1 MAVLDVDRNAVV
13 IRIVYDGPP
22 HAGKTTSLRALGRS
36 LGRNVEAPSEVA
48 GRTVY
53 FDWMEYTGGL
63 FEGHQIR
70 CQIVSVP
77 GQRHLAAR
85 RRALLDTADVVVFVA
100 DTGDHAAVDSSVGHV
115 RQMVDILRTLGDP
128 PVGVVVQANKR
139 DLPGAVPRDELRAAL
154 GEDFARTAL
163 TESIAEAGE
172 GIRETFVLAVRLAL
186 DRIRELMAQGLL
198 PHGKP
203 AIDTAEQLL
212 AALERQPAA
221 AAPGDI
227 ASAVM
232 SVVPVARPRLPDA
245 RVPSGAIWPPVEGR
259 MVLHEATAGD
269 LALHRLGSGDWLAGI
284 GTGWRLHSAASA
296 AFAEFDDGRQAL
308 LAWARLH
315 AAHVELLSPSRC
327 VVLAAAGSDTWRLW
341 QIVKLVPSLHAW
353 LIEAA
358 ALDAGEL
365 LDRLAAAAATL
376 GEAHARCADSR
387 LLPTLDTIGRGAR
400 GAQFVALMPGL
411 SAAPLP
417 RPTDVGGHIA
427 RELARML
434 AADLV
439 ERCSELAQ
447 RVTHRGTSP
456 TPWDDVVA
464 AAIADRVPSPPA
476 SRAPRG

>member
-1 MAVLDVDRNAVV
+1 MRHRAQSVRVFHPIERASIRSV
-13 IRIVYDGPP
+13 IS
-22 HAGKTTSLRALGRS
+22 GKKFELHLTAACPG
-36 LGRNVEAPSEVA
+36 EA
-48 GRTVY
+48 
-53 FDWMEYTGGL
+53 FGG
-63 FEGHQIR
+63 
-70 CQIVSVP
+70 VP
-77 GQRHLAAR
+77 LHL
-85 RRALLDTADVVVFVA
+85 
-100 DTGDHAAVDSSVGHV
+100 
-115 RQMVDILRTLGDP
+115 P
-128 PVGVVVQANKR
+128 
-139 DLPGAVPRDELRAAL
+139 PRDELRAAL

-172 GIRETFVLAVRLAL
+172 GIRETFVLAVWLAL

-198 PHGKP
+198 PRGRP

-221 AAPGDI
+221 PAPGDI

-232 SVVPVARPRLPDA
+232 SVVPAARPRLPDA

-284 GTGWRLHSAASA
+284 
-296 AFAEFDDGRQAL
+296 
-308 LAWARLH
+308 
-315 AAHVELLSPSRC
+315 
-327 VVLAAAGSDTWRLW
+327 
-341 QIVKLVPSLHAW
+341 
-353 LIEAA
+353 EAA
-358 ALDAGEL
+358 AFDAGEL

-376 GEAHARCADSR
+376 GEAHARCADRR
-387 LLPTLDTIGRGAR
+387 LPPTLDTIGRGAR
-400 GAQFVALMPGL
+400 GAQFVALMPGP

-439 ERCSELAQ
+439 ERRSELAQ
-447 RVTHRGTSP
+447 RVTHRRTSP

-476 SRAPRG
+476 NVAPRGSPPAQCETRVEMLTTGAAGGGGGAGGGGAAATAPPPPPPPPIIIIIIIVGSVWFLLFERFWIELVICVSMVVS

>member
-1 MAVLDVDRNAVV
+1 
-13 IRIVYDGPP
+13 
-22 HAGKTTSLRALGRS
+22 
-36 LGRNVEAPSEVA
+36 
-48 GRTVY
+48 
-53 FDWMEYTGGL
+53 
-63 FEGHQIR
+63 
-70 CQIVSVP
+70 
-77 GQRHLAAR
+77 
-85 RRALLDTADVVVFVA
+85 VVFVA
-100 DTGDHAAVDSSVGHV
+100 DTGDHAAVDASVGHV

-139 DLPGAVPRDELRAAL
+139 DLPGAVPRDEVRAAL

-163 TESIAEAGE
+163 TESIADAGE

-212 AALERQPAA
+212 ATLERQPAA
-221 AAPGDI
+221 LPGDI
-227 ASAVM
+227 ASAMM
-232 SVVPVARPRLPDA
+232 SVAPVARPRLPDA

-259 MVLHEATAGD
+259 MILHEAISGD

-296 AFAEFDDGRQAL
+296 AFDEFDDGRQAL

-315 AAHVELLSPSRC
+315 AAHVELMSPSRC
-327 VVLAAAGSDTWRLW
+327 VVLAAAGSDAWRLW
-341 QIVKLVPSLHAW
+341 QIVKLVPPLRAW

-400 GAQFVALMPGL
+400 GAQFVALMPGP

-439 ERCSELAQ
+439 ERRAELAQ

-456 TPWDDVVA
+456 TPWDDIVA

-476 SRAPRG
+476 SMAPRG